1 MKVWIINYMEVKR
14 SEDGL
19 QNVVVNISYTRKSID
34 ILYGETFTAETSGT
48 LSCPKPENE
57 NFIPYDQLTKA
68 DVDNWLDS
76 ILGTSQIDAS
86 LDLQIQE
93 LANPPLVRLPLPF
106 SNF

>member
-19 QNVVVNISYTRKSID
+19 QNVVVNICYTRKSID
-34 ILYGETFTAETSGT
+34 ILYGETFTAETSGVI
-48 LSCPKPENE
+48 SCPKPESE
-57 NFIPYDQLTKA
+57 NFIPYEQLTKS
-68 DVDNWLDS
+68 DVENWLDVF
-76 ILGTSQIDAS
+76 LGTSQIDTA
-86 LDLQIQE
+86 LDNQIQE